1 MSYYILDG
9 GKKKNN
15 GTNGKGN
22 RSDCSKGDCNRSD
35 CNRSDGS
42 KGDGDRLNVV
52 DDNIDKFKDEYPEI
66 MKKVNKQKLDIIE
79 PRISE
84 VNNVYSL
91 IKEFIINKKR
101 KIYGGYA
108 LNLLITQKNKSL
120 AFYDESDTPDIDFY
134 SPEPLK
140 DLKELCDIIHN
151 AGFGPVVGQEAQH
164 KETYAIFVNYKEYCN
179 ISYMP
184 YNIYNK
190 LKFIEYKSNNS
201 KSNEPMILTH
211 PWFMMIDY
219 FRMFTDPMISF
230 WRLEKTYERY
240 ILLQK
245 TYPLPLI
252 KSPLII
258 PEYKNK
264 ELVKYMTL
272 LFNEISNYNTLIF
285 TGFYVYNYYLQ
296 QSGYNNYNP
305 INCPYYEAYSTNY
318 IDDGLKI
325 IQFIKMLNN
334 DKLSYVE
341 YYPFFQFY
349 GFNVV
354 IFYEDTPIL
363 YLYSNNKRC
372 IPYKQ
377 VSINDVGNNTKKEAI
392 NIGSFDFNIL
402 HALIILI
409 KVRVDNVDNWNDLLY
424 KYISNIVLFRD
435 TYLKK
440 HSKSIY
446 DDTIFQSFVI
456 DCTGEIIPP
465 DRERRLRIEV
475 KKKLGKPY
483 IYKYDPS
490 VSKNGGSFIFL
501 NSSGNRIN
509 NNANLKL
516 VETHKNNKNME
527 LELEENEEKED

>member
-1 MSYYILDG
+1 MAYYNLDRG
-9 GKKKNN
+9 RQNKDNKTDKNN
-15 GTNGKGN
+15 K
-22 RSDCSKGDCNRSD
+22 
-35 CNRSDGS
+35 
-42 KGDGDRLNVV
+42 LNLV
-52 DDNIDKFKDEYPEI
+52 DDNIDKFKDYYPEM

-84 VNNVYSL
+84 VNSVYSL
-91 IKEFIINKKR
+91 IKDFIISKKR

-108 LNLLITQKNKSL
+108 LNLLIMQKNKSL

-151 AGFGPVVGQEAQH
+151 AGFSPVVGQEAQH

-190 LKFIEYKSNNS
+190 LKFIEYTYNDS
-201 KSNEPMILTH
+201 KTKTMVLTH

-252 KSPLII
+252 KSPLVI

-264 ELVKYMTL
+264 EVVKYMTL

-285 TGFYVYNYYLQ
+285 TGFYVYNYYLE
-296 QSGYNNYNP
+296 QSGYSNYNP

-325 IQFIKMLNN
+325 IQFIKSLNN

-372 IPYKQ
+372 IPYKR
-377 VSINDVGNNTKKEAI
+377 VTISNDGKKGSDNNEI

-402 HALIILI
+402 HALIILV
-409 KVRVDNVDNWNDLLY
+409 KVRIDNIDNWNDLLY
-424 KYISNIVLFRD
+424 KYINNIVLFRD

-440 HSKSIY
+440 HSKTIY

-456 DCTGEIIPP
+456 ECTGEIIPP

-483 IYKYDPS
+483 IYKYDPA
-490 VSKNGGSFIFL
+490 VSKNSGTFIFL

-516 VETHKNNKNME
+516 VESHKNNKNIE
-527 LELEENEEKED
+527 LELEENEEIED

>member
-1 MSYYILDG
+1 MACINLEG
-9 GKKKNN
+9 GKNRNKTNN
-15 GTNGKGN
+15 FKGN
-22 RSDCSKGDCNRSD
+22 NDINKKSSFKGNNRTPSDNKGSN
-35 CNRSDGS
+35 
-42 KGDGDRLNVV
+42 NVELV
-52 DDNIDKFKDEYPEI
+52 DNDINKFNLMYPEI

-79 PRISE
+79 PRIAE
-84 VNNVYSL
+84 VTSVYAL
-91 IKEFIINKKR
+91 IKKFIVDKKR

-108 LNLLITQKNKSL
+108 LNLLLKVKDKSL

-134 SPEPLK
+134 SPEPLR
-140 DLKELCDIIHN
+140 DLKDLCDIIYS
-151 AGFGPVVGQEAQH
+151 AGFSPVVGQEAMH

-184 YNIYNK
+184 YVIYNK
-190 LKFIEYKSNNS
+190 LKYIEYDN
-201 KSNEPMILTH
+201 MVLTH

-252 KSPLII
+252 KEPLII
-258 PEYKNK
+258 PEYKNQD
-264 ELVKYMTL
+264 LLNCMDL
-272 LFNEISNYNTLIF
+272 LFNEITTYDSLIF
-285 TGFYVYNYYLQ
+285 TGFYVYNYYLE
-296 QSGYNNYNP
+296 QSGYTKYNP
-305 INCPYYEAYSTNY
+305 IKFPYYEAYSTNY
-318 IDDGLKI
+318 IDDGLKVI
-325 IQFIKMLNN
+325 NFIKSLSNT
-334 DKLSYVE
+334 KLSYVE

-377 VSINDVGNNTKKEAI
+377 ISINDKGNKKVI

-402 HALIILI
+402 HTLIILV
-409 KVRVDNVDNWNDLLY
+409 KVRVDGVADWNDLLY
-424 KYISNIVLFRD
+424 RYINNIVLFRSL
-435 TYLKK
+435 YLKTHGK
-440 HSKSIY
+440 TIY
-446 DDTIFQSFVI
+446 DDTVFQSFVI
-456 DCTGEIIPP
+456 ECTGEVIPP
-465 DRERRLRIEV
+465 DRERRLRIEI
-475 KKKLGKPY
+475 KKKLKKPY

-490 VSKNGGSFIFL
+490 ISKSGGSYIFL

-516 VETHKNNKNME
+516 VDTNKHDKYDKLKE

>member
-1 MSYYILDG
+1 MAYYILDG
-9 GKKKNN
+9 GKGN
-15 GTNGKGN
+15 GDNK
-22 RSDCSKGDCNRSD
+22 
-35 CNRSDGS
+35 
-42 KGDGDRLNVV
+42 LNVV
-52 DDNIDKFKDEYPEI
+52 DDNIEQFKDVYPEI

-84 VNNVYSL
+84 VNSVYSL
-91 IKEFIINKKR
+91 IREFIISKKR

-108 LNLLITQKNKSL
+108 LNLLLMQKNKSL

-140 DLKELCDIIHN
+140 DLKELCDIIYN
-151 AGFGPVVGQEAQH
+151 AGFGPVVGQEAMH

-190 LKFIEYKSNNS
+190 LKFIEYKYSSS
-201 KSNEPMILTH
+201 KTMILTH

-264 ELVKYMTL
+264 DVIKYMSL
-272 LFNEISNYNTLIF
+272 LFNEIIGYNTLIF
-285 TGFYVYNYYLQ
+285 TGFYVYNYYLE
-296 QSGYNNYNP
+296 QSGYSNNKPNNNNNKPINNNNKPINNNYKP

-325 IQFIKMLNN
+325 IQFIKSLNN

-372 IPYKQ
+372 IPYKR
-377 VSINDVGNNTKKEAI
+377 VTIGEGGSGGGKKEV

-402 HALIILI
+402 HALIILV

-424 KYISNIVLFRD
+424 KYISNIVIFRD

-440 HSKSIY
+440 HSKTIY

-456 DCTGEIIPP
+456 ECTGEIIPP

-483 IYKYDPS
+483 IYKYEPS
-490 VSKNGGSFIFL
+490 VSKNGGTFIFL

-516 VETHKNNKNME
+516 VESNKNNKNIE
-527 LELEENEEKED
+527 LELEENEEREE

>member
-1 MSYYILDG
+1 MTYHILDG
-9 GKKKNN
+9 GRRN
-15 GTNGKGN
+15 KGN
-22 RSDCSKGDCNRSD
+22 MNYKSSNDKSSNDKGGNDKSN
-35 CNRSDGS
+35 
-42 KGDGDRLNVV
+42 RLNVV
-52 DDNIDKFKDEYPEI
+52 DDNIEQFKDVYPEM

-79 PRISE
+79 PRITE
-84 VNNVYSL
+84 VNSVYAL
-91 IKEFIINKKR
+91 IKEFIISKKR

-108 LNLLITQKNKSL
+108 LNLLIMQKNKSL

-151 AGFGPVVGQEAQH
+151 AGFSPVTGQEAQH

-190 LKFIEYKSNNS
+190 LKFIEYTYNGS
-201 KSNEPMILTH
+201 KTKTMVLTH

-258 PEYKNK
+258 PEYKNND
-264 ELVKYMTL
+264 VIKYMTL

-285 TGFYVYNYYLQ
+285 TGFYVYNYYLEY
-296 QSGYNNYNP
+296 SGYNNYKP

-325 IQFIKMLNN
+325 IQFIKSLNN

-372 IPYKQ
+372 IPYKR
-377 VSINDVGNNTKKEAI
+377 VTIGKEGNGGEGNGGGGKGGNTEI

-402 HALIILI
+402 HALIILV
-409 KVRVDNVDNWNDLLY
+409 KVRVDNIDNWNDLLY
-424 KYISNIVLFRD
+424 KYINNIVLFRD

-440 HSKSIY
+440 HSKTIY

-456 DCTGEIIPP
+456 ECTGEIIPP

-483 IYKYDPS
+483 IYKYDPN
-490 VSKNGGSFIFL
+490 VSKNGGTFIFL

-516 VETHKNNKNME
+516 VESHKNNKNIE
-527 LELEENEEKED
+527 LELEENEEREE

>member
-1 MSYYILDG
+1 MAYYILDG
-9 GKKKNN
+9 GKRNKNN
-15 GTNGKGN
+15 MNDKSN
-22 RSDCSKGDCNRSD
+22 Q
-35 CNRSDGS
+35 
-42 KGDGDRLNVV
+42 LNVV
-52 DDNIDKFKDEYPEI
+52 DDNIDKFKDVYPEI

-79 PRISE
+79 PRITE
-84 VNNVYSL
+84 VNSVYAL
-91 IKEFIINKKR
+91 IKEFIISKKR

-108 LNLLITQKNKSL
+108 LNLLIMQKNKSL

-151 AGFGPVVGQEAQH
+151 AGFSPVTGQEAQH

-190 LKFIEYKSNNS
+190 LKFIEYAYNGS
-201 KSNEPMILTH
+201 KTSTLVLTH

-258 PEYKNK
+258 PEYKNN
-264 ELVKYMTL
+264 EVTKYMTL
-272 LFNEISNYNTLIF
+272 LFNEISSYDTLIF
-285 TGFYVYNYYLQ
+285 TGFYVYNYYLEH
-296 QSGYNNYNP
+296 SGYSNYKP
-305 INCPYYEAYSTNY
+305 INYPYYEAYSTNY

-325 IQFIKMLNN
+325 IQFIKSLNN

-372 IPYKQ
+372 IPYKR
-377 VSINDVGNNTKKEAI
+377 VTITENGGNGDSKKEI

-402 HALIILI
+402 HALIILV

-424 KYISNIVLFRD
+424 KYISNIVQFRD

-440 HSKSIY
+440 YSKTIY

-456 DCTGEIIPP
+456 ECTGEIIPP

-483 IYKYDPS
+483 IYKYDPV

-509 NNANLKL
+509 NKANLKL
-516 VETHKNNKNME
+516 VESHKNNKNIE
-527 LELEENEEKED
+527 LELEENEEKEE

>member
-1 MSYYILDG
+1 MAYYNLDRG
-9 GKKKNN
+9 RQNKDNKTDKNN
-15 GTNGKGN
+15 K
-22 RSDCSKGDCNRSD
+22 
-35 CNRSDGS
+35 
-42 KGDGDRLNVV
+42 LNLV
-52 DDNIDKFKDEYPEI
+52 DDNIDKFKDYYPEM

-84 VNNVYSL
+84 VNSVYSL
-91 IKEFIINKKR
+91 IKDFIISKKR

-108 LNLLITQKNKSL
+108 LNLLIMQKNKSL

-151 AGFGPVVGQEAQH
+151 AGFSPVVGQEAQH

-190 LKFIEYKSNNS
+190 LKFIEYTYNDS
-201 KSNEPMILTH
+201 KTKTMVLTH

-252 KSPLII
+252 KSPLVI

-264 ELVKYMTL
+264 EVVKYMTL
-272 LFNEISNYNTLIF
+272 LFNEIS
-285 TGFYVYNYYLQ
+285 
-296 QSGYNNYNP
+296 NYNP

-325 IQFIKMLNN
+325 IQFIKSLNN

-372 IPYKQ
+372 IPYKR
-377 VSINDVGNNTKKEAI
+377 VTISKDGKKGSDNNEI

-402 HALIILI
+402 HALIILV
-409 KVRVDNVDNWNDLLY
+409 KVRIDNIDNWNDLLY
-424 KYISNIVLFRD
+424 KYINNIVLFRD

-440 HSKSIY
+440 HSKTIY

-456 DCTGEIIPP
+456 ECTGEIIPP

-483 IYKYDPS
+483 IYKYDPA
-490 VSKNGGSFIFL
+490 VSKNSGTFIFL

-516 VETHKNNKNME
+516 VESHKNNKNIE
-527 LELEENEEKED
+527 LELEENEEIED